1 MAVTGLSSL
10 ALNIMSPAV
19 PGLAA
24 TFKTTPAHAQL
35 TITLFLVGLAV
46 AQLLLGP
53 LSDRI
58 GRRPVLLAGMAVAA
72 VASGVAIFATSLDAM
87 IVARIAQAF
96 GGATGVVVGR
106 AMIRDLA
113 DRDRTAGLI
122 GLVTTVMIVSPM
134 LAPILG
140 GLLDTFYGWTAIF
153 IFQSVF
159 AGILFVWA
167 LLVLPETLSPVV
179 KPGGGFSHLMF
190 DLKALSRS
198 IPFWCYALCGP
209 LTCGPFYVYLGGTPH
224 IVVTVLGRSSAE
236 FGFWSMLPALGYM
249 LGNGLSTRLSPRY
262 GVDRVMR
269 WGITILNCGSVV
281 LCAVVLCAA
290 VLFAPPTPAW
300 QVAAFFL
307 PQMMITL
314 GNGMV
319 MPNTIAGAISIRP
332 EAAGTA
338 AGIVGFMQMGFGAA
352 IAQHASVMSATANG
366 LMPFAWLSLAY
377 TLLAA
382 IPVAIVYWLNR
393 VGKEQAI
400 RLD

>member
-167 LLVLPETLSPVV
+167 LLVLP
-179 KPGGGFSHLMF
+179 
-190 DLKALSRS
+190 
-198 IPFWCYALCGP
+198 
-209 LTCGPFYVYLGGTPH
+209 
-224 IVVTVLGRSSAE
+224 VTE
-236 FGFWSMLPALGYM
+236 P
-249 LGNGLSTRLSPRY
+249 
-262 GVDRVMR
+262 
-269 WGITILNCGSVV
+269 
-281 LCAVVLCAA
+281 
-290 VLFAPPTPAW
+290 
-300 QVAAFFL
+300 
-307 PQMMITL
+307 
-314 GNGMV
+314 
-319 MPNTIAGAISIRP
+319 
-332 EAAGTA
+332 
-338 AGIVGFMQMGFGAA
+338 
-352 IAQHASVMSATANG
+352 
-366 LMPFAWLSLAY
+366 
-377 TLLAA
+377 
-382 IPVAIVYWLNR
+382 
-393 VGKEQAI
+393 
-400 RLD
+400 